1 MAVRI
6 AVANVRGGVG
16 KSTTTMMLAEGL
28 ALRGLRVLVIDLDP
42 QSMVSEL
49 LLGFVGL
56 RNAIDDGRTIA
67 RVLHRLAAG
76 QQPELESCTTWASDL
91 AELRNPHGRGRI
103 DLIASDPV
111 LLKDLDPLEQ
121 QIRKRYLASRLD
133 VVFVDLL
140 GPALARPDTS
150 YDIVLFDCQAGITQ
164 LNLAGLRLSRHVLA
178 PTNIEDNSFAKLMD
192 FLKIILDDDLGLA
205 GEITVH
211 ILFTMYVAG
220 DAQQRRFL
228 EWIKTGIKGLNC
240 LPGQI
245 SHSVAIQRAVAHPG
259 PGNYRLA
266 SEKYDTALPE
276 VQALAAEVAAR
287 IHHP

>member
-111 LLKDLDPLEQ
+111 LLKDLDWRIRTGRPL
-121 QIRKRYLASRLD
+121 
-133 VVFVDLL
+133 V
-140 GPALARPDTS
+140 
-150 YDIVLFDCQAGITQ
+150 
-164 LNLAGLRLSRHVLA
+164 
-178 PTNIEDNSFAKLMD
+178 
-192 FLKIILDDDLGLA
+192 
-205 GEITVH
+205 
-211 ILFTMYVAG
+211 
-220 DAQQRRFL
+220 
-228 EWIKTGIKGLNC
+228 
-240 LPGQI
+240 
-245 SHSVAIQRAVAHPG
+245 
-259 PGNYRLA
+259 
-266 SEKYDTALPE
+266 
-276 VQALAAEVAAR
+276 
-287 IHHP
+287 